1 MAPGADS
8 NINKHIGE
16 YRLLSLI
23 GHGAFGSVYQAEH
36 LVFDD
41 DIVAIKLLRS
51 VITSNEERQ
60 RFFQEARVHKKLSTH
75 PRILPIRSA
84 GIQDG
89 IPYMI
94 MEYAPGGSLQDLLCK
109 QPSGQPLTEQQA
121 LAVLTH
127 IGEALHHAHQQ
138 NIVHR
143 DLKPDNILFN
153 ARGEAL
159 LADFGIAAILSSGTK
174 DLGSGG
180 TPAYM
185 APEQFQGMV
194 STKSDQYA
202 LGCIAYEL
210 LTGRHPFDIHEVGLE
225 ALWYQHTKVTPDTP
239 KKYNPRLSD
248 TLAQAILTALAKDR
262 TARYPDI
269 PTFLASLTT
278 QKTAQQWFEEGYEL
292 FEQGKYEEAI
302 HAYDQAIRLNPND
315 EKAYNNKG
323 YALENLKRYEEAI
336 QSYDQAIRLNP
347 NYADAYDNKGIA
359 LYNLKRY
366 EEAIQAYDQAIRL
379 NPNHANAYNNKGAA
393 LFNLKRYE
401 EAIQAYDQAIRLNP
415 NLANAYYNKGNA
427 LRQLGR
433 TAEAERVLAKAKE
446 LGA

>member
-1 MAPGADS
+1 MAPIVDS
-8 NINKHIGE
+8 NLNKHIGE

-23 GHGAFGSVYQAEH
+23 GHGAYGSVYQAEH

-41 DIVAIKLLRS
+41 DLVAIKLLRS
-51 VITSNEERQ
+51 VITSEEDRQ
-60 RFFQEARVHKKLSTH
+60 RFFQEARLHKKLSTH

-94 MEYAPGGSLQDLLCK
+94 TEYAPGGSLQDLLRK
-109 QPSGQPLTEQQA
+109 QPTGQPLAEQRA
-121 LAVLTH
+121 LTILTQ
-127 IGEALHHAHQQ
+127 IGDALYHAHQQ

-153 ARGEAL
+153 ARGDAL

-174 DLGSGG
+174 DLGRGG

-210 LTGRHPFDIHEVGLE
+210 LTGRHPFDIQEASLE

-239 KKYNPRLSD
+239 QKYNPRLSN
-248 TLAQAILTALAKDR
+248 TLTQALLTALAKDR

-269 PTFLASLTT
+269 PTFLAAITNP
-278 QKTAQQWFEEGYEL
+278 KTAQQWFAEGYEL
-292 FEQGKYEEAI
+292 GKLGKHEEAI
-302 HAYDQAIRLNPND
+302 RAYDEALKLNPND
-315 EKAYNNKG
+315 TAAYYNKG
-323 YALENLKRYEEAI
+323 NELDNLKRYEEAV
-336 QSYDQAIRLNP
+336 R
-347 NYADAYDNKGIA
+347 
-359 LYNLKRY
+359 
-366 EEAIQAYDQAIRL
+366 AYDQALRL
-379 NPNHANAYNNKGAA
+379 NPDHANAYNNKGAV
-393 LFNLKRYE
+393 LNDLRRYE
-401 EAIQAYDQAIRLNP
+401 EALQANEQAIRVNP
-415 NLANAYYNKGNA
+415 NFADAYYGKSLA
-427 LRQLGR
+427 LKRLGR
-433 TAEAERVLAKAKE
+433 TAEAKQALAKARE
-446 LGA
+446 LGYTGAGWSV